1 MAQKYILIGVITVVI
16 VVAIFFMIKNVNHRN
31 KHRPFL
37 VKGFKDAT
45 VYQKLPGDIITKSE
59 VGYEFTFQT
68 WIFVKDWGHNFS
80 RPKHVFHV
88 GDENGN
94 SVCPG
99 LWLYPKNNNLMVR
112 IDTYDRVSN
121 TDLTE
126 EGDTCQNWS
135 SQFPHKHKYTPDK
148 YSSEG
153 IGDHNYCRDPD
164 KSGNTWCYTNNIRK
178 RRGKCSV
185 KDWREPSKM
194 NPSNSDADMNGEC
207 DIVNIPVQRWVHI
220 AMVLHNRTMDVYLNG
235 KLSRSC
241 TLDSLPKFNN
251 GDVHINKDEGFHGE
265 ICDLMYIS
273 RAISPS
279 EVMSYY
285 LSGRNPL
292 DIMGLLAAQLQ
303 KHKPTMPKVKLN
315 VKVDIDT
322 SGE

>member
-1 MAQKYILIGVITVVI
+1 ME
-16 VVAIFFMIKNVNHRN
+16 N
-31 KHRPFL
+31 K
-37 VKGFKDAT
+37 
-45 VYQKLPGDIITKSE
+45 
-59 VGYEFTFQT
+59 
-68 WIFVKDWGHNFS
+68 
-80 RPKHVFHV
+80 
-88 GDENGN
+88 
-94 SVCPG
+94 
-99 LWLYPKNNNLMVR
+99 
-112 IDTYDRVSN
+112 
-121 TDLTE
+121 
-126 EGDTCQNWS
+126 
-135 SQFPHKHKYTPDK
+135 
-148 YSSEG
+148 
-153 IGDHNYCRDPD
+153 
-164 KSGNTWCYTNNIRK
+164 
-178 RRGKCSV
+178 V

-273 RAISPS
+273 RAIYPS

-292 DIMGLLAAQLQ
+292 DIMGMLAAQLQ

-315 VKVDIDT
+315 IKVDIDT